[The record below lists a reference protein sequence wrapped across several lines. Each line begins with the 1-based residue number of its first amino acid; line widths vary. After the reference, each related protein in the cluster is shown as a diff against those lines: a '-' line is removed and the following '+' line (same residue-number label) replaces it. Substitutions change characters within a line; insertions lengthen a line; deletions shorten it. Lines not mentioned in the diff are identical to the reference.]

1 VVGAGWLVV
10 DGMVTWCAGLGW
22 TGMDWDGLGWTR
34 VGWFALLCLAV
45 IQRAAVVMGNG
56 RWVMGNG

>member
-1 VVGAGWLVV
+1 
-10 DGMVTWCAGLGW
+10 MVRWAGL
-22 TGMDWDGLGWTR
+22 DWDGLGWTR

>member
-1 VVGAGWLVV
+1 VVGGGW
-10 DGMVTWCAGLGW
+10 DGHMVRWAGL
-22 TGMDWDGLGWTR
+22 DWDGLGWTR